1 MDANCDSDFHY
12 LTLPSPPASRL
23 MALTGVLSSER
34 ADTTAILLDH
44 LKLLMN
50 SLITEEMI
58 SLTELSVRIEKEYK
72 RERGGGQLSGH
83 ILEKTALNKVK
94 DAIDRLQEQA

>member
-1 MDANCDSDFHY
+1 
-12 LTLPSPPASRL
+12 
-23 MALTGVLSSER
+23 
-34 ADTTAILLDH
+34 
-44 LKLLMN
+44 MN

-72 RERGGGQLSGH
+72 RERGGQLSGH
-83 ILEKTALNKVK
+83 ILENTALNKVK

>member
-1 MDANCDSDFHY
+1 M
-12 LTLPSPPASRL
+12 
-23 MALTGVLSSER
+23 SSER

-72 RERGGGQLSGH
+72 REGGQLSGH